1 VSKIIMLSGS
11 VAPAVTGLGIRL
23 VIHGHSW
30 GGLLLGGGLG
40 AAMPYLITTPHL
52 IKRLAR
58 SAPPRSTPPRGP
70 GKDELP
76 HGLG

>member
-11 VAPAVTGLGIRL
+11 VAPAATGLGVGL

-52 IKRLAR
+52 IRRLAR
-58 SAPPRSTPPRGP
+58 PAAPRAATEEAGE
-70 GKDELP
+70 G
-76 HGLG
+76 